1 MDCDGR
7 PALYDRVAARLKEA
21 HALVRRAQVTEEE
34 RVALTRR
41 LLVVT
46 AATKHDLA
54 DAERRL
60 ERLIEEIETRPPR
73 ADGHPGTA
81 E

>member
-1 MDCDGR
+1 MESDR

-21 HALVRRAQVTEEE
+21 HALVRRAQVPEEE
-34 RVALTRR
+34 RVAMTRR

-46 AATKHDLA
+46 AAAKHDLA

-60 ERLIEEIETRPPR
+60 ERFITEMRTRRPR
-73 ADGHPGTA
+73 EDGHSDTPA
-81 E
+81 